1 MDETDNG
8 NRKVRGANWT
18 KAKREGFLEHLAATA
33 NVRAS
38 VRAVGMSEA
47 GAYKL
52 RRRMPEFHAAWKAA
66 LAEGY
71 ERVELL
77 LLERALGGTPTPI
90 VHGGEAKGEVR
101 LPDNRMALMLLRLH
115 RDTVKGGQIEG
126 VTAAIGDPDLAS
138 AHLEEKLAEMHAR
151 IEAVE

>member
-8 NRKVRGANWT
+8 NRKVRASSWS